1 MADSVNYH
9 NVVGRKPYRP
19 FSAYLPPDLAADP
32 ETLKSFNPLDED
44 IDLQWGGESVDR
56 NKFNMYYDYYFSG
69 EDVKIYIDG
78 LFDAG
83 YELDIA
89 SFSFSIRQ
97 EKSPLYGFWSYNFDA
112 VMTGTRLI
120 QRRVCYLHQISR
132 KNERSFIRCCSDKSK
147 ILFRRSKISDTILLK
162 KQFRKHRR

>member
-1 MADSVNYH
+1 VANSVNY
-9 NVVGRKPYRP
+9 NNIVGRKPYRP

-32 ETLKSFNPLDED
+32 DTLKSFTPLDED
-44 IDLQWGGESVDR
+44 IDLQWGGKSEDS

-112 VMTGTRLI
+112 VMTGTRMI
-120 QRRVCYLHQISR
+120 QRRICFIYKISW
-132 KNERSFIRCCSDKSK
+132 KNERPSF
-147 ILFRRSKISDTILLK
+147 
-162 KQFRKHRR
+162 